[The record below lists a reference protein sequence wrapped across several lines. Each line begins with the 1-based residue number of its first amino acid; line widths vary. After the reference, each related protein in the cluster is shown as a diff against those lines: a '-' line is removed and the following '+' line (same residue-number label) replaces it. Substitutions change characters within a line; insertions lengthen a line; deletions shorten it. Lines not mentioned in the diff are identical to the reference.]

1 MTLVVENQTL
11 VVKLTRRE
19 TFLISWSCQI
29 ISHRATR
36 NEIWFVESESLGPV
50 IYESKWIDQ
59 DYWIERAWFEILIAL
74 GLRLTFWLT
83 IGCGLDEQPFNFMGR
98 KLLNLPKN
106 SFSNAKYANDLIKW
120 HKLCHMINHVIILI
134 QHFRY
139 VSDRIN
145 SYNFWRVLFVV
156 VMDQRTKPINCTGP
170 NFRGPIIHECS
181 IGWDTIVIQ
190 TKPVETGLSMLNLL

>member
-1 MTLVVENQTL
+1 M
-11 VVKLTRRE
+11 
-19 TFLISWSCQI
+19 
-29 ISHRATR
+29 
-36 NEIWFVESESLGPV
+36 
-50 IYESKWIDQ
+50 
-59 DYWIERAWFEILIAL
+59 
-74 GLRLTFWLT
+74 
-83 IGCGLDEQPFNFMGR
+83 IGCGPDEQPFNFMGR

-106 SFSNAKYANDLIKW
+106 SFWNAKYANDLIKW

-181 IGWDTIVIQ
+181 IGWDTIMVSNLSSRRNQ
-190 TKPVETGLSMLNLL
+190 LKLVSACLTCSKLDCTSLNQFLDYRSKQRSGLLMTKQVPNLHSIFTLFACLRRPKMDFYKLRTLLTYRIWGF